1 VKNSSG
7 YDLRHLVIASEGT
20 LGIVVEATLRLAPP
34 PPPVAT
40 LLLALPSFEALMQAY
55 QALRRRLALEAFEF
69 FTGVALGH
77 VVAHGAQAPF
87 RESHPYYVVLDAA
100 ASGPGDEALLE
111 AFGHCAGEGWVE
123 DGIVAQSQAQAAQLW
138 RLREGITEAL
148 ARRLPYK
155 NDVAVR
161 VSALPAFLAEA
172 QALLAAEYPDF
183 EVAWFGHI
191 GDGNLHINVLK
202 PEGLGQDAF
211 VARCGEV
218 TAHLA
223 ALVQRHGGTISAEHG
238 IGLAK
243 KPYLGCTRSAA
254 EIAVMRAVRAALDP
268 AGILNPGKL
277 FDRDP
282 SPQAPA

>member
-1 VKNSSG
+1 
-7 YDLRHLVIASEGT
+7 
-20 LGIVVEATLRLAPP
+20 
-34 PPPVAT
+34 
-40 LLLALPSFEALMQAY
+40 
-55 QALRRRLALEAFEF
+55 
-69 FTGVALGH
+69 
-77 VVAHGAQAPF
+77 
-87 RESHPYYVVLDAA
+87 
-100 ASGPGDEALLE
+100 
-111 AFGHCAGEGWVE
+111 FGHCAGEGWVE

-148 ARRLPYK
+148 APRLPYK

-223 ALVQRHGGTISAEHG
+223 DLVQRHGGTISAEHG

-254 EIAVMRAVRAALDP
+254 EI
-268 AGILNPGKL
+268 
-277 FDRDP
+277 
-282 SPQAPA
+282 